1 MAHTKQQVITN
12 TYLAYYNVLQA
23 EKNVALAEESVQR
36 LAHHLSIVE
45 AQYEEGTV
53 IKSDVLRTEVE
64 LAQAKQN
71 HNKVQNAYRLANSHF
86 ITLLG
91 LPADQ
96 DITLADTGTVS
107 AYEGSVAQAIQ
118 TALVQRADY
127 KQAYQEEKAS
137 HQGMQIA
144 KSGQLPTVSL
154 SLKKEWQNQDAS
166 TNPWSAQVAISF
178 NVFDGSKTKAKIKQA
193 KWETA
198 QKHELLQ
205 QKTEQVTLEVKEAY
219 FNLQNARTAL
229 DIASQVIG
237 KAALG
242 NRAKPKKSY

>member
-1 MAHTKQQVITN
+1 
-12 TYLAYYNVLQA
+12 
-23 EKNVALAEESVQR
+23 
-36 LAHHLSIVE
+36 
-45 AQYEEGTV
+45 
-53 IKSDVLRTEVE
+53 
-64 LAQAKQN
+64 
-71 HNKVQNAYRLANSHF
+71 
-86 ITLLG
+86 
-91 LPADQ
+91 
-96 DITLADTGTVS
+96 
-107 AYEGSVAQAIQ
+107 
-118 TALVQRADY
+118 
-127 KQAYQEEKAS
+127 
-137 HQGMQIA
+137 MQIA